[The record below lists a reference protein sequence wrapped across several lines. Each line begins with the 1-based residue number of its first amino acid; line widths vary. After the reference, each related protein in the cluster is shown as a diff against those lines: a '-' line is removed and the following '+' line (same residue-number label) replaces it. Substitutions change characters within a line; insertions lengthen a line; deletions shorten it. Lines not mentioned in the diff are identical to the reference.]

1 MKIKRN
7 QPNKKIKRK
16 SAQRGSNMNKGSSG
30 SVLEAESL
38 PIIEGEKE
46 TMAVETPLLPEL
58 PPENPV
64 AAPITQASM
73 VESPSIASDLDAD
86 HPVPSNV
93 KDSDHITDEEEG
105 SSGDGEEL
113 ELLTF
118 FLAKEEY
125 GIDIKMIQ
133 EITKLTDITPVP
145 RTPSYIHGIVTLRG
159 NVIPVFNIHDRLKL
173 DPFIEGSKSRFVICQ
188 LKEGA
193 AAITVDAV
201 TDVVHLTKSQLEP
214 PPSGISSNG
223 SGYIKN
229 IGRFKER
236 LLILLD
242 LQKALQID
250 SSSLS

>member
-1 MKIKRN
+1 MKTKRTP
-7 QPNKKIKRK
+7 QDKKQKRIVAQKGSNKKKH
-16 SAQRGSNMNKGSSG
+16 SSV
-30 SVLEAESL
+30 SVAKAEPFPSDQSEEQKLAIETSPSPEILSESISL
-38 PIIEGEKE
+38 PEASIAERPSTPSSSSAGNRPVASSLEE
-46 TMAVETPLLPEL
+46 STPLTE
-58 PPENPV
+58 EME
-64 AAPITQASM
+64 ASPA
-73 VESPSIASDLDAD
+73 EA
-86 HPVPSNV
+86 
-93 KDSDHITDEEEG
+93 
-105 SSGDGEEL
+105 EEL

-133 EITKLTDITPVP
+133 EITKITDITPVP

-173 DPFIEGSKSRFVICQ
+173 DPFVEGSKSRFVICQ

-201 TDVVHLTKSQLEP
+201 TDVVHLKRNRLEP
-214 PPSGISSNG
+214 PPSGITANG
-223 SGYIKN
+223 GGYIKN

-250 SSSLS
+250 SSYLK